1 MSRENLVR
9 DLERLRSEIDGVAR
23 NNPDA
28 YRKLNELINDLERQ
42 VSESPDSNHVGLSER
57 VRDELVRFEAAHPR
71 ATAILN
77 DILVTL
83 GNMGI

>member
-57 VRDELVRFEAAHPR
+57 VKDELVRFEAAHPR